1 MSLYKE
7 ILLDHYKKPC
17 HYDTGQ
23 ILQPSFVFT
32 EANPLCG
39 DVVQIKGIIA
49 SDTLEQVCFSGSGC
63 VISQATASMLL
74 AKYAGC
80 KLADI
85 VAISPQDV
93 LALIQLDLGPN
104 RIKCA
109 LIALMALQ
117 TGIINATD
125 LFLRKAE

>member
-23 ILQPSFVFT
+23 ILQPSFVVS
-32 EANPLCG
+32 ESNPLCG
-39 DVVQIKGIIA
+39 DVVQIKGVIA
-49 SDTLEQVCFSGSGC
+49 NDKLAQVCFSGSGC

-74 AKYAGC
+74 AKYADC
-80 KLADI
+80 KLVDI
-85 VAISPQDV
+85 VAISPQDI

-109 LIALMALQ
+109 LLALIALQA
-117 TGIINATD
+117 GIINATD
-125 LFLRKAE
+125 LLLKKTE